1 MCFPLTPHRVF
12 IYTSKKI
19 KFLNENEPMKSKK
32 LLLFVLLFSFTTF
45 FLSQATPA
53 LAAKKKPA
61 AAAKQQSAAQ
71 DEASEEASGANK
83 TSDQKTIAKNPYLGA
98 ILIDAANGKVLFEDS
113 PDAKG
118 NPASIIKLMNLLIV
132 LEHVKNNSIT
142 LQDKITITAEAAKIG
157 GSQVYLKENEEF
169 TVDELLYALMVQSA
183 NDAAVALA
191 VHVGGTKDAFVE
203 LMNAKAQ
210 QLGMAN
216 TKFHSVHGLPP
227 GKDQLP
233 DVSTPRDIAKL
244 CQELLKWPDVLRYSS
259 VKERPFRADAA
270 QPFIMRNH
278 NHLLGNVEGCDGFK
292 TGYYRAA
299 GFSIAATAAKRGVRA
314 IAVVFGSENRHVR
327 DAKAKELLARGLA
340 ELVKNAPPPTP
351 VAAADLKPVVIH
363 KKAVD
368 DPVDEKDVV
377 NISMRTLRIIGISA
391 AAFIVL
397 IAVILFFRGKKKK
410 DFLNN

>member
-1 MCFPLTPHRVF
+1 
-12 IYTSKKI
+12 
-19 KFLNENEPMKSKK
+19 MKNKK
-32 LLLFVLLFSFTTF
+32 LFIFTSTLLFLF
-45 FLSQATPA
+45 FLPFAIFPA
-53 LAAKKKPA
+53 LAAKKTVTKQPPA
-61 AAAKQQSAAQ
+61 AAVKQHNNAQ
-71 DEASEEASGANK
+71 DESADEPSGANK
-83 TSDQKTIAKNPYLGA
+83 TSDQKTISKNPYLGA

-118 NPASIIKLMNLLIV
+118 HPASIIKLMNLLIV
-132 LEHVKNNSIT
+132 LEHVKNGSIT

-191 VHVGGTKDAFVE
+191 IHVGGTKDAFVE

-210 QLGMAN
+210 QLGMTN

-233 DVSTPRDIAKL
+233 DVSTPRDIARL
-244 CQELLKWPDVLRYSS
+244 CQELLKWNDVLRYSS

-270 QPFIMRNH
+270 EPFIMRNH

-292 TGYYRAA
+292 TGYYREA
-299 GFSIAATAAKRGVRA
+299 GFSIAATASKGGVRT
-314 IAVVFGSENRHVR
+314 IAAVFGSENRHVR

-340 ELVKNAPPPTP
+340 ELVKNAPPVAARPPADAAAAQPVGIQKP
-351 VAAADLKPVVIH
+351 VAEDTVA
-363 KKAVD
+363 
-368 DPVDEKDVV
+368 EKDGVQ
-377 NISMRTLRIIGISA
+377 ISMRTLKIIGISA

-397 IAVILFFRGKKKK
+397 LVAIFIFKGGKKKN
-410 DFLNN
+410 FLNG

>member
-1 MCFPLTPHRVF
+1 MKNKKGFILTTTVL
-12 IYTSKKI
+12 
-19 KFLNENEPMKSKK
+19 FLFF
-32 LLLFVLLFSFTTF
+32 LLFASH
-45 FLSQATPA
+45 PA
-53 LAAKKKPA
+53 LAAKKTVAKQPPA
-61 AAAKQQSAAQ
+61 AEVKQRNDAQ
-71 DEASEEASGANK
+71 DEAADEPSGAHK
-83 TSDQKTIAKNPYLGA
+83 TSDQKTISKNPYLGA
-98 ILIDAANGKVLFEDS
+98 ILINAANGKVLFEDS
-113 PDAKG
+113 PEAKG
-118 NPASIIKLMNLLIV
+118 HPASIIKLMNLLIV
-132 LEHVKNNSIT
+132 LEHVKNGSIT

-191 VHVGGTKDAFVE
+191 IHVGGTKDAFVE

-210 QLGMAN
+210 QLGMTN

-233 DVSTPRDIAKL
+233 DVSTPRDIARL
-244 CQELLKWPDVLRYSS
+244 CQELLKWNDVLRYSS

-270 QPFIMRNH
+270 EPFIMRNH

-292 TGYYRAA
+292 TGYYREA
-299 GFSIAATAAKRGVRA
+299 GFSIAATASKRGVRA

-340 ELVKNAPPPTP
+340 ELVKNAPP
-351 VAAADLKPVVIH
+351 VAARPPADAAAAQPVGIQ
-363 KKAVD
+363 KAVAENTVAD
-368 DPVDEKDVV
+368 KDSVQ
-377 NISMRTLRIIGISA
+377 ISMRTLKIIGISA

-397 IAVILFFRGKKKK
+397 IVAIFIFKGGKKKN
-410 DFLNN
+410 FLND